1 MTKFISKNILKKMK
15 NKTVSVIIVAA
26 GRRDYLKSLLDSLK
40 QQSYPFLEIIVIDNS
55 PAQNLA
61 GVCEKNY
68 PEVKFYFNQKNSFY
82 GVSLNKGIDI
92 STGNFILCLN
102 DDVVLDRGFI
112 KEALR
117 GFDIQKNIGMVSG
130 KVLRFDRKTL
140 DSTGLFLSPF
150 RTAKERGYGIKDT
163 GQFDK
168 EGFIFGV
175 NGGVAFYSRLM
186 LEQIKLNTEYFDSDF
201 RFFYED
207 LDISWRAHNF
217 GWGGYYIP
225 TAIAYHVR
233 GGTARENQGINKRF
247 ARRYISNELH
257 FDLVKNRY
265 LAIIKNEN
273 LLDLL
278 IFLPYIL
285 IYEILAWLYII
296 FFKPAVLNLFF
307 GKKVPL
313 SNSFKK
319 RLHIKANLVSFKEKK
334 L

>member
-1 MTKFISKNILKKMK
+1 MA

-55 PAQNLA
+55 PEQNLA

-68 PEVKFYFNQKNSFY
+68 PEVKFYSNKKNPFY
-82 GVSLNKGIDI
+82 CASLNKGIDI

-102 DDVVLDRGFI
+102 DDVVLDKKFI
-112 KEALR
+112 GEALK
-117 GFDIQKNIGMVSG
+117 GFDIDENIGMVGG
-130 KVLRFDRKTL
+130 KILRSDRETL

-150 RTAKERGYGIKDT
+150 RTAKERGYGIKDA

-168 EGFIFGV
+168 KGPVFGV
-175 NGGVAFYSRLM
+175 NGAVAFYSRRM
-186 LEQIKLNTEYFDSDF
+186 LEQIKLNGEYFDTDF

-217 GWGGYYIP
+217 GWKGYFIP

-247 ARRYISNELH
+247 ARRYLSDELH
-257 FDLVKNRY
+257 FDLVKNRC
-265 LAIIKNEN
+265 LTIIKNEN
-273 LLDLL
+273 LLALL

-296 FFKPAVLNLFF
+296 FFKPTVLNLFF
-307 GKKVPL
+307 VKKVPL
-313 SNSFKK
+313 YNSFKK
-319 RLHIKANLVSFKEKK
+319 RLHIKEKLACLKKEV
-334 L
+334 